1 VRTTSR
7 GPHLSITTLVGPDGV
22 VPLNESA
29 AAILALCDGTRTVR
43 QIVERLMPSPA
54 PGAHYPDD
62 ICNFLRIARE
72 LGWVLGC

>member
-1 VRTTSR
+1 MRSTKH
-7 GPHLSITTLVGPDGV
+7 GPDLSVMTLVGPDGV

-43 QIVERLMPSPA
+43 QIVARLMPGAA
-54 PGAHYPDD
+54 PGTHHPDD

-72 LGWVLGC
+72 LGWVLEC